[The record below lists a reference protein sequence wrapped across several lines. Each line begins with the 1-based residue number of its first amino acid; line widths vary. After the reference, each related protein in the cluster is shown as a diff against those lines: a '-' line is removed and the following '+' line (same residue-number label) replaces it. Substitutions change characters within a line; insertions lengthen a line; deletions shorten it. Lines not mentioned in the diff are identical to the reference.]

1 MTKLTSPSEIDS
13 LMRRY
18 DLRFHKRFGQNFLID
33 DNILNRIAD
42 AAEIS
47 SSDSVLEIGAGIGT
61 LTQAL
66 ALRAKKVTT
75 VEIDTRLIPVL
86 NETLSEYN
94 NIKLVNNDFLK
105 CDLSDLGFSSDEPVK
120 VAANL
125 PYYVTTPIIMT
136 LLESDLAI
144 KRMTFLVQKEVG
156 ERLAANPGTKAYGSL
171 TVAARYYADCVKCFD
186 VPASAFMPK
195 PRVDSTVIAL
205 TRRPS
210 DYEPV
215 DKKIFFS
222 IVKAAFLNRRKTL
235 INSLAGNTA
244 FDRDTLTAA
253 LTKAGIDPGIRGERL
268 TGEEFAEIADCL
280 TAKNN
285 K

>member
-1 MTKLTSPSEIDS
+1 MTKLTSPSEIDN

-33 DNILNRIAD
+33 DNALKRITD
-42 AAEIS
+42 AAEILP
-47 SSDSVLEIGAGIGT
+47 SDSVLEIGAGIGT

-66 ALRAKKVTT
+66 AIRAKKVTT

-86 NETLSEYN
+86 NETLSDHH
-94 NIKLVNNDFLK
+94 NIRLINEDFLR
-105 CDLSDLGFSSDEPVK
+105 CDLSNLGFPPGEPVK

-125 PYYVTTPIIMT
+125 PYYVTTPIIMR

-144 KRMTFLVQKEVG
+144 SRMTFLVQKEVG
-156 ERLAANPGTKAYGSL
+156 ERLAARPGTKAYGSL
-171 TVAARYYADCVKCFD
+171 TVAARYYADCEKCFD

-195 PRVDSTVIAL
+195 PRVDSVVIAL

-210 DYEPV
+210 AYEPV
-215 DKKIFFS
+215 DKKVFFS

-235 INSLAGNTA
+235 INSLAGNTPY
-244 FDRDTLTAA
+244 DRDTLSVA
-253 LTKAGIDPGIRGERL
+253 LDEAHIDPGIRGERL
-268 TGEEFAEIADCL
+268 TGEQFAKLANCL
-280 TAKNN
+280 AK
-285 K
+285 

>member
-1 MTKLTSPSEIDS
+1 MTKLTSPSEIEN

-33 DNILNRIAD
+33 ENILNRIAD

-47 SSDSVLEIGAGIGT
+47 LSDSVLEIGSGIGT

-94 NIKLVNNDFLK
+94 NIRLVNSDFLR
-105 CDLSDLGFSSDEPVK
+105 CDLSDLGFSQDESIK
-120 VAANL
+120 VVANL

-136 LLESDLAI
+136 LLESDLSI

-156 ERLAANPGTKAYGSL
+156 ERLAAKPGTKAYGSL
-171 TVAARYYADCVKCFD
+171 TVAARYYADCEKCFD

-195 PRVDSTVIAL
+195 PRVDSSVIAL
-205 TRRPS
+205 TRRPAT
-210 DYEPV
+210 YEPA
-215 DKKIFFS
+215 DKKVFFT

-235 INSLAGNTA
+235 INSLTGNTA
-244 FDRDTLTAA
+244 YDRETLIAAMTAV
-253 LTKAGIDPGIRGERL
+253 GIDPGVRGERL
-268 TGEEFAEIADCL
+268 TGETFAELADQL
-280 TAKNN
+280 TGKI